1 MRGGRAREWA
11 ERGESDRARGE
22 EQRGAGSARLP
33 SRSLVLALNVLGVL
47 CKRIWLLFAAFQ
59 TPNVQGAPGV
69 SVGNANLA
77 GATAFNL
84 VGSHAPTAAEVV
96 IAAGAAA
103 CAAAYLLA
111 ACALAYLLAAP
122 HMLRPAE

>member
-22 EQRGAGSARLP
+22 EQRGAGSARLS
-33 SRSLVLALNVLGVL
+33 SRSPVLALNVLGVL
-47 CKRIWLLFAAFQ
+47 CKRIWLLFTAFQ

-84 VGSHAPTAAEVV
+84 FGSYAPTAVEVV
-96 IAAGAAA
+96 IAVGVV
-103 CAAAYLLA
+103 A

-122 HMLRPAE
+122 RMFRSAE

>member
-1 MRGGRAREWA
+1 M
-11 ERGESDRARGE
+11 
-22 EQRGAGSARLP
+22 
-33 SRSLVLALNVLGVL
+33 LGVL
-47 CKRIWLLFAAFQ
+47 CKRIWLLFTAFQ

-77 GATAFNL
+77 GATAFDL

-111 ACALAYLLAAP
+111 ACPPAYLPAAP
-122 HMLRPAE
+122 RMLRPAE